1 MKGSITGPPQGLGS
15 QIFGGNASD
24 DNESGED
31 NGYDDRSEGESDV
44 EQADE
49 ETLVTALEGAS
60 LIDSAWR
67 TGPEYSPIY
76 ISTVP
81 EYLPPPPK
89 SKVTIAEV
97 DDIGAGEKN
106 KEGSWSMEGYENSL
120 EVDHAFERFSRR
132 VGYQGEQCVR
142 YVTSSQLRVD

>member
-31 NGYDDRSEGESDV
+31 NGYDDRSEDESDV

-60 LIDSAWR
+60 LIDSAWT

-132 VGYQGEQCVR
+132 LGHQGEQCVR
-142 YVTSSQLRVD
+142 YVTDPG